1 MFKISKYVD
10 SDKESIDVFPI
21 ELEINGKSSKT
32 LGMEINGYLEDD
44 DYTFR
49 FIFSDIEKVFNINVD
64 EEVCLDESYLLEGET
79 MFTYNGVTDLETMC
93 DIDIYRIN
101 SEEFEIN
108 ITFNNS
114 EYNGIISLDCNLKK
128 YL

>member
-44 DYTFR
+44 DIVY
-49 FIFSDIEKVFNINVD
+49 
-64 EEVCLDESYLLEGET
+64 LDLYS
-79 MFTYNGVTDLETMC
+79 V
-93 DIDIYRIN
+93 I
-101 SEEFEIN
+101 
-108 ITFNNS
+108 
-114 EYNGIISLDCNLKK
+114 
-128 YL
+128 

>member
-64 EEVCLDESYLLEGET
+64 EEVFLDESYLLEGET

-108 ITFNNS
+108 ITFNSS

>member
-108 ITFNNS
+108 ITFNSN

>member
-21 ELEINGKSSKT
+21 ELEINGKNSKT

-108 ITFNNS
+108 ITFNSS

>member
-64 EEVCLDESYLLEGET
+64 EEVCLDESYLLEDET